1 VIKLNAKE
9 IITELKV
16 LSTKHGKDTE
26 VEIAIQNVYA
36 DGEDIRES
44 GIQVYYNDKRNKIV
58 IYG

>member
-1 VIKLNAKE
+1 MNAKE
-9 IITELKV
+9 IISELKA
-16 LSTKHGKDTE
+16 LSSKHGKDTE

-36 DGEDIRES
+36 NGEDVRES